1 MAILRVKNPDGSWS
15 EIPAIVGPAGP
26 MGPAGPQ
33 GKTGATGPA
42 GADGAKGDKGDKGD
56 TGPQGPAGADGKT
69 PERGTDYWTEADK
82 TEIVSAVLANFTD
95 VSEVGA

>member
-26 MGPAGPQ
+26 MGPT
-33 GKTGATGPA
+33 GK
-42 GADGAKGDKGDKGD
+42 
-56 TGPQGPAGADGKT
+56 DGKT

-82 TEIVSAVLANFTD
+82 AEIVSDVLANFTD